1 MLTPFTSEHERLK
14 CVVVSVCS
22 ANRAITVAQDRA
34 AQSGLSCQQLEKSI
48 TSLTAEREDLQRQLE
63 RASRERERE
72 EKIRAEYRKKM
83 AAHQEKVS
91 HAEQGSSIHMQL
103 AELQAK
109 KQQLEGTSEYPTHH
123 PTLLDLL
130 V

>member
-1 MLTPFTSEHERLK
+1 MLTPFTAEHERLK

-34 AQSGLSCQQLEKSI
+34 AQTSLSCQQLDKSI

-72 EKIRAEYRKKM
+72 EKRRAEYRKKM

-91 HAEQGSSIHMQL
+91 HAEQGSSVHMQL

-109 KQQLEGTSEYPTHH
+109 KQQLEDTSDYLTHH
-123 PTLLDLL
+123 HSP
-130 V
+130 